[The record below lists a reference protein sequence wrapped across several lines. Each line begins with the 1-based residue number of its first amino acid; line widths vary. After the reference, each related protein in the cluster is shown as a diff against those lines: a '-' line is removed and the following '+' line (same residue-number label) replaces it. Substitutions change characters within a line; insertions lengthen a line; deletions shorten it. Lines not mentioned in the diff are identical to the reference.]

1 MNILKKLS
9 FAAGV
14 AILSMTMA
22 AQPSQQAPHP
32 LEHAFDN
39 QFVRTHITIPQVAG
53 MNVYKADLHIHSIY
67 SDGEV
72 TPDMRVLEAWYDGL
86 DAIAITD
93 HMEYRRIEREMF
105 DYMDKY
111 IREDLRKAGKTVN
124 TNIMRQGPDE
134 QGILVDF
141 NVAYNSA
148 SKKAKDLGLLVIR
161 GVEVTRKHNGDYN
174 AIFTTDNNALYDRD
188 LAQTLRNARA
198 QGAFIIHNHPD
209 YDKDSANTLTDVA
222 NGLYQQGLID
232 GVEVANGRKTWSYL
246 YSHAVAGG
254 YTPMANSDAHE
265 YIYWKYG
272 RPTDYSIPRYRNM
285 NLIFA
290 KELTV
295 DSLRKALKAGNNI
308 AYSNNNLVGKSE
320 LLQALFT
327 ACVEFKIQR
336 TDSSHYHINVVNHSS
351 LPYFFKIRNSEHIL
365 NSMGSLYIKL
375 PKDMK
380 VADVTILNMW
390 CGNDQH
396 PSVSIKLK

>member
-39 QFVRTHITIPQVAG
+39 QFVRTHITIPQVAD

-336 TDSSHYHINVVNHSS
+336 TDSSQYHINVVNHSS

>member
-1 MNILKKLS
+1 
-9 FAAGV
+9 
-14 AILSMTMA
+14 MTMA

-336 TDSSHYHINVVNHSS
+336 TDSSQYHINVVNHSS

>member
-336 TDSSHYHINVVNHSS
+336 TDSSQYHINVVNHSS

>member
-105 DYMDKY
+105 DYMYKY

-209 YDKDSANTLTDVA
+209 YDKNSANTLTDVA

-320 LLQALFT
+320 LLQALFS

-336 TDSSHYHINVVNHSS
+336 TDSSQYHINVVNHSS

>member
-1 MNILKKLS
+1 
-9 FAAGV
+9 
-14 AILSMTMA
+14 MTMA

-272 RPTDYSIPRYRNM
+272 RPTDYPIPRYRNM

-336 TDSSHYHINVVNHSS
+336 TDSSQYHINVVNHSS

>member
-1 MNILKKLS
+1 M
-9 FAAGV
+9 FAVGFAT
-14 AILSMTMA
+14 LSMTLG
-22 AQPSQQAPHP
+22 AQPSQDVAHQ

-39 QFVRTHITIPQVAG
+39 HLLRTEIILPQVNG
-53 MNVYKADLHIHSIY
+53 MNIYKADLHIHTIF

-148 SKKAKDLGLLVIR
+148 AKKAKDFGLLVIR

-198 QGAFIIHNHPD
+198 QGAFIVHNHPD
-209 YDKDSANTLTDVA
+209 YDKNSANTLTEVA
-222 NGLYQQGLID
+222 NGLYRQGLID
-232 GVEVANGRKTWSYL
+232 GVEVANGRRTWDYL
-246 YSHAVAGG
+246 YSHAVEGG

-272 RPTDYSIPRYRNM
+272 RPTDYQIPRYRNM

-290 KELTV
+290 GELTENA
-295 DSLRKALKAGNNI
+295 LREALKAGNSI
-308 AYSNNNLVGKSE
+308 AYSNNNLVGRCA
-320 LLQALFT
+320 LLQDLFT
-327 ACVEFKIQR
+327 ACVEFKVQR
-336 TDSSHYHINVVNHSS
+336 TTSTQHYVNVVNSSS
-351 LPYFFKIRNSEHIL
+351 LPYCFRIGDKDYIL
-365 NSMGSLYIKL
+365 NAMGSLHLTI
-375 PKDMK
+375 PKDK
-380 VADVTILNMW
+380 SAADVTVLNMW
-390 CGNDQH
+390 YGNGQH
-396 PSVSIKLK
+396 PSVSVVLR